1 MTCIGL
7 IANPASGKDIRR
19 LVAHASTFDNQEKVN
34 IVRRVL
40 LALDVLGVD
49 EVLVMPDQFGIGQRA
64 ADRVQTRLRLT
75 ELQMLTLYDQGDSTR
90 AAGLMAESGVACIIT
105 LGGDGTNRAV
115 AKGAGDTPLLPIS
128 TGTNNVFPQMVEGT
142 LAGLAAG
149 LFARGAVAPDQ
160 ALRRARRLEVWRGG
174 EMVDLALVDVAVY
187 DDLFV
192 ASRAVW
198 DMRRVRAVAVTQVLP
213 GVMGLSAIPGV
224 WPAAVVAG
232 PERGAWVELGE
243 TGTEV
248 LAPVAPGQVTPVRV
262 TGYQPLAVGDEVRLA
277 GAPAV
282 LALDGERELTLRPGE
297 PTTLRLSGQGPLV
310 LDVQATLHAAA
321 VQGALVQGRLET

>member
-1 MTCIGL
+1 MTSIGL

-40 LALDVLGVD
+40 LALDALGID

-64 ADRVQTRLRLT
+64 RDRVQTRLRLT
-75 ELQMLTLYDQGDSTR
+75 ELAMITLYDQTDSTR
-90 AAGLMAESGVACIIT
+90 AAGLMAEAGVACIIT

-149 LFARGAVAPDQ
+149 LFGRGDVAPDL
-160 ALRRARRLEVWRGG
+160 ALRRARRLEIWRDGA
-174 EMVDLALVDVAVY
+174 MVDLALVDVAVY

-198 DMRRVRAVAVTQVLP
+198 DMRRVRAVAVARVLP
-213 GVMGLSAIPGV
+213 GVMGLAAIAGV
-224 WPAAVVAG
+224 WPAAVEGG
-232 PERGAWVELGE
+232 PELGAWVELGE

-248 LAPVAPGQVTPVRV
+248 WAPVAPGQITPVRI
-262 TGYQPLAVGDEVRLA
+262 TRYQPLAVGDEIRLS

-282 LALDGERELTLRPGE
+282 LALDGERELTLRRGE
-297 PTTLRLSGQGPLV
+297 TTTLRLSDQGPLV
-310 LDVQATLHAAA
+310 LDVQATLQAAA
-321 VQGALVQGRLET
+321 RQGALVRRV